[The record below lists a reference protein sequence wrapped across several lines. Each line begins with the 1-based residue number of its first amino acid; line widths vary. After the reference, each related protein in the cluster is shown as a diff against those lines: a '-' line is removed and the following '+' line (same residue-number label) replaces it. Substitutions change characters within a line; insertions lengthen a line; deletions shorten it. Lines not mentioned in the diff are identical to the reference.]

1 MRMRLFLMPL
11 LAVAL
16 LTAGCAS
23 KYLNDEY
30 LPPQKLYAEA
40 HSDILSGDYVTAKKR
55 LQTLESRFP
64 FNDYGVQAELDLIYV
79 HYMAAEYDL
88 AEDAADR
95 FIREHPRNPFVQ
107 YAYYMKGV
115 AYFDHPPGMVAR
127 LFGHD
132 NFQRDPS
139 NSEKSFQAF
148 QLFLEKFPNS
158 KYAPDARQRM
168 VFLRQRLAK
177 YEWAVADYYVRRGAW
192 ISALNRCYEI
202 INKYPRTSSVK
213 PALQIMATVY
223 TKLGLTELAADTKK
237 TLELNFPGTPWQY
250 KAHGP
255 A

>member
-16 LTAGCAS
+16 LSAGCAGRYT
-23 KYLNDEY
+23 KDEY
-30 LPPQKLYAEA
+30 LPPQQLYAEA
-40 HSDILSGDYVTAKKR
+40 YGDVVSGDYVTATKR

-79 HYMAAEYDL
+79 HYMANDYDL

-95 FIREHPRNPFVQ
+95 FIREHPRNPHVQ

-115 AYFDHPPGMVAR
+115 AYFDRPPGLAER
-127 LFGHD
+127 LFRHD
-132 NFQRDPS
+132 NYQRDPS

-158 KYAPDARQRM
+158 KYAADARQRM
-168 VFLRQRLAK
+168 VFLRDRLAK
-177 YEWAVADYYVRRGAW
+177 YDWAVADYYVRRGAW
-192 ISALNRCYEI
+192 VSALNRCYEL
-202 INKYPRTSSVK
+202 INKFPRTSSVK

-223 TKLGLTELAADTKK
+223 TKLGLTELADDTKK